1 MVKSQTVKNYNYMTL
16 MCQVRTI
23 WHEKKE
29 PCFTGGRTFQVR
41 SVGWDLF
48 FFLISFFSLSAGTN
62 DSPQNYKN
70 LKKKKKKKKKS
81 DIFWS
86 KILEKYPQ
94 IFSKI
99 FSQICLDFHP
109 KQLILC
115 DFSKLKKTNK
125 QTQKTPPK
133 LEKLGRLACKTGF
146 SFIVALS
153 STQQYSNIF
162 CQKMI
167 V

>member
-1 MVKSQTVKNYNYMTL
+1 MTPL
-16 MCQVRTI
+16 KIT
-23 WHEKKE
+23 K
-29 PCFTGGRTFQVR
+29 
-41 SVGWDLF
+41 
-48 FFLISFFSLSAGTN
+48 IS
-62 DSPQNYKN
+62 
-70 LKKKKKKKKKS
+70 KKKKKKKKS

-125 QTQKTPPK
+125 QTQKPLPNWK
-133 LEKLGRLACKTGF
+133 NWVAWPVKQGF
-146 SFIVALS
+146 LLLWPYPQLNNIVIYFA
-153 STQQYSNIF
+153 
-162 CQKMI
+162 KK
-167 V
+167 